1 MKKIMRAHARTG
13 GRQVIRIAVVEDDRT
28 DGEYLAQSLKKY
40 SRETDVVQFS
50 SAVDFLTNY
59 EPKYDVVFMDID
71 MPYLDGMSAARKLRE
86 LDEQT
91 CLVFVTSLA
100 QFAVMGY
107 EVAAFDFIVKPFT
120 YSNLCLKLQRLFRHL
135 STHTEREI
143 IIRTEG
149 NMARV
154 AIEDILYVEITG
166 HRIVYHT
173 KSREIASYGT
183 LKSVEESLDDPLFV
197 RCNKCYLVNLRAVDA
212 IRDSCAVVGGDKLLI
227 SYPRKAAFER
237 ALTDYLCGG
246 K

>member
-1 MKKIMRAHARTG
+1 MKKITRAHARTG

-100 QFAVMGY
+100 
-107 EVAAFDFIVKPFT
+107 
-120 YSNLCLKLQRLFRHL
+120 
-135 STHTEREI
+135 
-143 IIRTEG
+143 
-149 NMARV
+149 
-154 AIEDILYVEITG
+154 
-166 HRIVYHT
+166 
-173 KSREIASYGT
+173 
-183 LKSVEESLDDPLFV
+183 
-197 RCNKCYLVNLRAVDA
+197 
-212 IRDSCAVVGGDKLLI
+212 
-227 SYPRKAAFER
+227 
-237 ALTDYLCGG
+237 
-246 K
+246 